1 MEANEM
7 KYIALG
13 VTAMILLVSLGMA
26 AINPIGNSATQSNLA
41 TASGSGCCGF
51 INQNELNAVLGI
63 GELNFIIQSNAQ
75 DASSHDAFCINQ
87 EAANLALVMG
97 TANLVEQSN
106 DATAY
111 GGFATQKQLNAV
123 AVMGKY
129 NSAVQSNI
137 ADADVSRVG
146 KNLVAQSQSNLGMII
161 GEDNSLTQTN
171 DAYAVIPKTCKEDP
185 IIIQNQMNVGLLLT
199 KDSYCEGDLCMECPT
214 CKE

>member
-1 MEANEM
+1 M

-26 AINPIGNSATQSNLA
+26 AINPTGNSATQSNVA
-41 TASGSGCCGF
+41 TASGSGCYGF

-87 EAANLALVMG
+87 EAANLALVLG

-111 GGFATQKQLNAV
+111 GGFTTQKQLNAV

-185 IIIQNQMNVGLLLT
+185 IIIQNQMNVGLLLN
-199 KDSYCEGDLCMECPT
+199 KDSFCEGDLCRKCPT
-214 CKE
+214 CKD

>member
-7 KYIALG
+7 KYFALG

-26 AINPIGNSATQSNLA
+26 AINPTGNSATQSNVA
-41 TASGSGCCGF
+41 TASGSGCYGF
-51 INQNELNAVLGI
+51 IDQNELNAVLGI

-75 DASSHDAFCINQ
+75 DASSHDAFWISQ

-111 GGFATQKQLNAV
+111 GGFTTQKQLNAV

-199 KDSYCEGDLCMECPT
+199 KDSYCEGDLCRECPT